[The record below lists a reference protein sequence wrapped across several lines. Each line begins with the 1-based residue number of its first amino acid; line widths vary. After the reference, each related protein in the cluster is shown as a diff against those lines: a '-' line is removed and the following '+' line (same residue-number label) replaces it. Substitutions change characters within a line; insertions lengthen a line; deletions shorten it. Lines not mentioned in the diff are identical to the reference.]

1 MGGRL
6 NQADMIYDW
15 LRATSPGSIVVNSS
29 NTDRPL
35 ISSRSIV
42 PPTQRVVTTTPPP
55 AAPTNAGLW
64 DNLTTP
70 RPLVPYD
77 DGKNVDTRSDT
88 TRQGYHEGSIPFAI
102 GGGLWAAE
110 DKYRDGKDINLGPK
124 RNVSIQEA
132 RDGAKRLG
140 YEKPMSGTDP
150 ILKWLIPQRA
160 LGKAI

>member
-1 MGGRL
+1 LLENVGAGMG
-6 NQADMIYDW
+6 N
-15 LRATSPGSIVVNSS
+15 PN
-29 NTDRPL
+29 L
-35 ISSRSIV
+35 I
-42 PPTQRVVTTTPPP
+42 TGHAP
-55 AAPTNAGLW
+55 AVG
-64 DNLTTP
+64 
-70 RPLVPYD
+70 
-77 DGKNVDTRSDT
+77 TRSDIT
-88 TRQGYHEGSIPFAI
+88 NRIAI